1 MLSTT
6 LADQL
11 DEAIDILLADP
22 ESPASPMD
30 PRMRELL
37 GIAAELRFLPSPEFK
52 AALKADLLLQA
63 PAPQAE
69 RRAIYPWAPAR
80 ILPMGQQRTPKT
92 ELGTPS
98 FLEDRS
104 SSCPVRHRNLAI
116 SFLIHAVAVALVL
129 SSGLWITKQ
138 RVLKPTATVALI
150 AGTAP
155 PAAPDE
161 RHGGGGG
168 GDGDKLR
175 APKGRSPRFAEEQ
188 LTPPVLVVRNEQPTR
203 SAEATVIG
211 PPSVSLP
218 QANQTG
224 DPMAAVLA
232 PPSNGTGADG
242 GIGSGSGGG
251 IGVGTGPG
259 VGEGMGG
266 GSGGG
271 VFRVAGGVSAPRAI
285 YDPEPEYSEEA
296 RQAKYQGDVL
306 LSVIVD
312 RDGRTRDIHIARS
325 LGLGLDEKAMEAVRR
340 WRFEPAMKNGQPVA
354 VLVNIEVKFHLY

>member
-1 MLSTT
+1 
-6 LADQL
+6 
-11 DEAIDILLADP
+11 
-22 ESPASPMD
+22 
-30 PRMRELL
+30 
-37 GIAAELRFLPSPEFK
+37 
-52 AALKADLLLQA
+52 
-63 PAPQAE
+63 
-69 RRAIYPWAPAR
+69 
-80 ILPMGQQRTPKT
+80 
-92 ELGTPS
+92 
-98 FLEDRS
+98 
-104 SSCPVRHRNLAI
+104 
-116 SFLIHAVAVALVL
+116 
-129 SSGLWITKQ
+129 
-138 RVLKPTATVALI
+138 
-150 AGTAP
+150 
-155 PAAPDE
+155 
-161 RHGGGGG
+161 
-168 GDGDKLR
+168 
-175 APKGRSPRFAEEQ
+175 
-188 LTPPVLVVRNEQPTR
+188 
-203 SAEATVIG
+203 
-211 PPSVSLP
+211 VSLP